1 MHSGELFR
9 SEWPAQ
15 PGELTL
21 CESEIHVW
29 CCSLSQPSHIIESLT
44 GTLADDEVKRAG
56 RFHFQNGKLNF
67 IVARGVL
74 RTILAR
80 YLQSD
85 PKDIRF
91 RYGRNGKPSLA
102 GEAESRLCF
111 NMSHSRNFALFA
123 FAYDSKIGVDV
134 EHISSDRTFQ
144 GIAERFFSKREV
156 SVLNSLPENE
166 QRAAFFD
173 FWTCKE
179 AYLKAIG
186 TGLSFGLDKVEI
198 DIVAGTDSVLASI
211 NGDAD
216 EAAAWTLQLLNVA
229 SGYAAALAI
238 DRRGRDIKCWQWGR
252 DSA

>member
-1 MHSGELFR
+1 VHSGELFI
-9 SEWPAQ
+9 SEWPAA
-15 PGELTL
+15 PGKLTL
-21 CESEIHVW
+21 RKNEIHVW
-29 CCSLSQPSHIIESLT
+29 CCSLSQPPHIIESLT

-56 RFHFQNGKLNF
+56 RFHFQNGKLHF

-80 YLQSD
+80 YLQSA

-91 RYGRNGKPSLA
+91 RYGRSGKPALS
-102 GEAESRLCF
+102 GETESCICF
-111 NMSHSRNFALFA
+111 NVSHSRNIVLFA

-166 QRAAFFD
+166 QRDAFFD

-186 TGLSFGLDKVEI
+186 TGLSFGLDRVEI
-198 DIVAGTDSVLASI
+198 DITDGTDSVLASI

-238 DRRGRDIKCWQWGR
+238 DGRGRDIKCWQWES
-252 DSA
+252 DPA